1 MLIIDVVG
9 SSDEEKMTHECGMFK
24 VYGKFSK
31 GGNSYNEDLSFSIGD
46 VT

>member
-1 MLIIDVVG
+1 MLTIDVVG